1 MLFGQLYGR
10 RVKPLGVKL
19 LILSV
24 IAEFLCLV
32 FMPVSVRAEAA
43 IESTII
49 EKPSPGVWPDKV
61 FTWYYNPSDAPA
73 WLDADQAY
81 NLVKRSAK
89 AWQICGVQLQYK
101 GETAALPGK
110 IDRHNVVGWSLA
122 MPKTLR
128 GLTMG
133 QAKHGTL
140 LERDILIRPDRNEFR
155 RFPRLLQKVI
165 THEFG
170 HALGITHSTRCD
182 DVMTLASSCPRA
194 HPKTL
199 PLQLTATD
207 LTRCRAIYPN

>member
-1 MLFGQLYGR
+1 MLCGPLYKR
-10 RVKPLGVKL
+10 RVNPLSVKL

-24 IAEFLCLV
+24 VAEFLCLA
-32 FMPVSVRAEAA
+32 FMPVSVRAEVA
-43 IESTII
+43 IDSTLI
-49 EKPSPGVWPDKV
+49 EKPSPGAWPDKA
-61 FTWYYNPSDAPA
+61 FNWYYNPTNAPA
-73 WLDADQAY
+73 WLDEDHAF

-89 AWQICGVQLQYK
+89 AWQICGVRLQYL
-101 GETAALPGK
+101 GETVAQPGK
-110 IDRHNVVGWSLA
+110 IDRHNVVGWSLDV
-122 MPKTLR
+122 PKKLR

-182 DVMTLASSCPRA
+182 DVMTLAASCPPA